1 MTTSSAPLSLVTGS
15 ASGIGLAIGHALRA
29 GGHRVLGLD
38 LAEEPDGSPF
48 ESSYRC
54 DVTSTAAVGDVA
66 AEVAGTYGAV
76 TSLVH
81 CAGWSPHGDFLDS
94 TAEAD
99 ERVIAVNYAGLLNVA
114 RAFVPAMVDAHD
126 GRVVVV
132 ASDAARIGVRG
143 EAVYAGAKAAQIA
156 FAKSLAVEV
165 SRRGVTVNVVS
176 PGTTDTPLLRQMLT
190 DDQIEKRRR
199 ANPMRRLG
207 EPADVAAA
215 VEFFTRPDT
224 AYITGQVLSVNGGMT
239 RVD

>member
-1 MTTSSAPLSLVTGS
+1 MPASFSLVTGS
-15 ASGIGLAIGHALRA
+15 ASGIGLAIGRALRA
-29 GGHRVLGLD
+29 AGHRVLGLD

-48 ESSYRC
+48 ESSYVC
-54 DVTSTAAVGDVA
+54 DVRSAAVVGDVA

-76 TSLVH
+76 GSLVH

-94 TAEAD
+94 TAEVD
-99 ERVIAVNYAGLLNVA
+99 ERIVAVNFAGLLNVA
-114 RAFVPAMVDAHD
+114 RAFVPAMVDAHH

-199 ANPMRRLG
+199 ANPMQRLG